1 MKRTIII
8 IFSIFWMSEFS
19 FSGED
24 SFIHPGLLHNET
36 DIQRMRE
43 AVTNERG
50 AIYEGFKALLESDY
64 SKADYKMRG
73 PFPEWGRA
81 PNIRTGEA
89 QSDAR
94 ASYENALMWAITGKK
109 EYARKSIEIINAWA
123 GSLKKVTG
131 IDGVLAAGIQGFK
144 FVNAAE
150 ILRHTNSGWPEED
163 AERCEKWFMDAWY
176 PTIKHYAYFANG
188 NWETAALQ
196 TNMAIAIYCSDR
208 KLFESTV
215 RYAVNGAGNGS
226 INHLIVY
233 PSGQC
238 QETTRA

>member
-1 MKRTIII
+1 MKEAINNEKGTI
-8 IFSIFWMSEFS
+8 F
-19 FSGED
+19 
-24 SFIHPGLLHNET
+24 
-36 DIQRMRE
+36 
-43 AVTNERG
+43 
-50 AIYEGFKALLESDY
+50 EGFKTLLASDH

-89 QSDAR
+89 QSDAK
-94 ASYENALMWAITGKK
+94 AAYENALMWAITEKK
-109 EYARKSIEIINAWA
+109 EHAKKSIQIINAWA

-150 ILRHTNSGWPEED
+150 ILRYTDSGWSEED
-163 AERCEKWFMDAWY
+163 AKHCEKWFMNAWY
-176 PTIKHYAYFANG
+176 PTIEHYAYFANG

-208 KLFESTV
+208 
-215 RYAVNGAGNGS
+215 
-226 INHLIVY
+226 
-233 PSGQC
+233 
-238 QETTRA
+238 